1 MPIWLDPPFEHQ
13 RIRTIVVRPIDL
25 MDAYHLYCPYR
36 LYLKNSGNKRNKIKI
51 KEKEGEECLLEQSC
65 EDAHF
70 FLSSACSVE
79 FCRLRI
85 DRPHPAV
92 IVPKREK
99 ARFTIGDDG
108 TLFGR
113 GDSISGT

>member
-1 MPIWLDPPFEHQ
+1 MLDQLFAHQ
-13 RIRTIVVRPIDL
+13 RTPITLVQLAGQIAVSLYHDL
-25 MDAYHLYCPYR
+25 CL
-36 LYLKNSGNKRNKIKI
+36 LYLNIKHYLI
-51 KEKEGEECLLEQSC
+51 TSLNQILVLLEQSC

-70 FLSSACSVE
+70 FLSSVCNVE

-92 IVPKREK
+92 IVPRREK
-99 ARFTIGDDG
+99 ARFTIGEEG